1 MSMEPF
7 DESGSNPAC
16 FMLAQNRTSLLFFF
30 DDETISYLN
39 DKRTKLSMKLFMN
52 RDIFSRVLRDS
63 TPRFVGPSVG
73 PSIGPSVGPSH
84 FTFFGF
90 LRSLASLLL
99 PK

>member
-16 FMLAQNRTSLLFFF
+16 FMLAQDKTSLLFFF

-52 RDIFSRVLRDS
+52 RDIFLELCHSEYGRRE
-63 TPRFVGPSVG
+63 R
-73 PSIGPSVGPSH
+73 SH
-84 FTFFGF
+84 YFI
-90 LRSLASLLL
+90 L
-99 PK
+99 